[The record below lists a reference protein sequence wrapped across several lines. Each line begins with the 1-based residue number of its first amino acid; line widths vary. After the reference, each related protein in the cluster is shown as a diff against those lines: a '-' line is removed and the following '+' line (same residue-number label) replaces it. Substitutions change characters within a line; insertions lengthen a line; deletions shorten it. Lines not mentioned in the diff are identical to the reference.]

1 VISLVIYG
9 IGAGICP
16 TCLFAMPSVIVG
28 PGGAAVRAFGVIMT
42 GRNLGV
48 LVGPVLLAQAFKLSG
63 GWDVS
68 APIFGT
74 VTALAAVLGLWLAL
88 WLGGSGYGAKR

>member
-1 VISLVIYG
+1 
-9 IGAGICP
+9 
-16 TCLFAMPSVIVG
+16 MPSVIFG

-48 LVGPVLLAQAFKLSG
+48 LVGPVLLAQAFTLSG
-63 GWDVS
+63 GWGIS

-74 VTALAAVLGLWLAL
+74 VTTLAAALGLWLAL